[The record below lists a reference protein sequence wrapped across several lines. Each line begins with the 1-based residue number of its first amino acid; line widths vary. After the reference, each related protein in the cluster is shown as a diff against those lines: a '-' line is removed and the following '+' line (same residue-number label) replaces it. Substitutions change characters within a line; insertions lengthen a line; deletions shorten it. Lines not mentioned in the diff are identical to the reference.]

1 MPKLQIEVP
10 SFLEALDRGDLE
22 ISYYLDIQTGAVIPV
37 FSDLDEEEDELR
49 PAVEEDPERYRYIDP
64 VGSHESYRW
73 MERFAHSVEDV
84 VEDVE
89 VRERL
94 LDALDRQRPFRRFKD
109 VLLGYPEVREAWF
122 RYQEEQ
128 LRAYAEE
135 WLMVEEIEAELVE
148 PRSVQSA

>member
-1 MPKLQIEVP
+1 MPKLQIEAP
-10 SFLEALDRGDLE
+10 SLLEAFDRGDLE
-22 ISYYLDIQTGAVIPV
+22 ISYYLDVQTGAVIPV
-37 FSDLDEEEDELR
+37 FGDIDDEEDELR

-73 MERFAHSVEDV
+73 MERFAHSVEDA
-84 VEDVE
+84 E
-89 VRERL
+89 VSERL

-109 VLLGYPEVREAWF
+109 VLLSYPEVREAWF
-122 RYQEEQ
+122 RYQEEH

-148 PRSVQSA
+148 PRPVESA

>member
-10 SFLEALDRGDLE
+10 SFLEALNRGDLE

-37 FSDLDEEEDELR
+37 FGDVDEEEEEDELR

-73 MERFAHSVEDV
+73 MERFAHSIENA
-84 VEDVE
+84 E
-89 VRERL
+89 VCERL

-122 RYQEEQ
+122 RYREEQ

-148 PRSVQSA
+148 PRPVHSA